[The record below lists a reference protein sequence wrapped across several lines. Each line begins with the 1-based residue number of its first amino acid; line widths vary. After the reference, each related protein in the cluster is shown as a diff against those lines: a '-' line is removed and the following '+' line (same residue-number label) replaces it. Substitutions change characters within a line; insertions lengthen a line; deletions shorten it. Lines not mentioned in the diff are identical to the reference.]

1 MIAGDRPKT
10 SDLYAIGIVK
20 KLSGACATKSTIWIE
35 LGLALSLNQN
45 DLDIIDANNRH
56 DVERC
61 CLAMFKEWLSKQP
74 NASWETLRKALVDVE
89 LEELAGI
96 IQHLL
101 SVPSTTDASNAEV
114 SIGKKLHILFDTLIL
129 LVTNKY

>member
-20 KLSGACATKSTIWIE
+20 KLSAACAAKSTIWIE

-61 CLAMFKEWLSKQP
+61 CLAMFREWLSKQP

-96 IQHLL
+96 IQQLLLL
-101 SVPSTTDASNAEV
+101 SVPSTTEASNAEV
-114 SIGKKLHILFDTLIL
+114 NIGKKLRILFDTLISIS
-129 LVTNKY
+129 N